1 MNSLRLY
8 LYHII
13 RIAGRSFGRC
23 SWIRFGLRD
32 KLVRLIENPDQTS
45 GVSFLTT
52 FPRSLP
58 SNKGI
63 YLGNTGS
70 YIDWSVYYFGS
81 YSQAELLFFTSVFSN
96 HTDSILPQGVVLDIG
111 ANSGNHSL
119 FYALS
124 GFQVYAFEP
133 NPHTRASLK
142 INIGFNPTLDI
153 TCVPIG
159 LSDTSGYLELSLPT
173 GSNLGTASLSSTISN
188 KSLRVP
194 VSTGDAYVVENN
206 VKDLCFIKIDVEGH
220 ELPVLRGL
228 VHSLNRDRP
237 VIFVEIN
244 TSLSYEEFKSYFPER
259 YIFKRFHSD
268 RPHFFLF
275 NRLTCDNTIVHPG
288 HVISPGNYLAQP
300 S

>member
-1 MNSLRLY
+1 MNSLHLY
-8 LYHII
+8 FYHII
-13 RIAGRSFGRC
+13 RIAGRTFGRC

-173 GSNLGTASLSSTISN
+173 GSNLGTASLSSIISN
-188 KSLRVP
+188 KLLRVP
-194 VSTGDAYVVENN
+194 VTTGDAYVVENN
-206 VKDLCFIKIDVEGH
+206 ITDIVFIKIDVEGH
-220 ELPVLRGL
+220 ELSVLRGL
-228 VHSLNRDRP
+228 VHILHRDMP
-237 VIFVEIN
+237 IVFVEIN
-244 TSLSYEEFKSYFPER
+244 TLLSYDEFKSYFPDR

-268 RPHFFLF
+268 RPLFFLF
-275 NRLTCDNTIVHPG
+275 NRLTCDQTLVHPG
-288 HVISPGNYLAQP
+288 QLISPGNYLAQP
-300 S
+300 A